1 LHMEVEEA
9 MTVRPIKFGVYIP
22 QDVPYSTARYL
33 ARAADQL
40 GFHSLWFID
49 HLIGASVNV
58 NAPMLECWT
67 LMSAIAETTERIR
80 LGTLVLCNAFRPPSV
95 LAKMAA
101 TLDVVS
107 GGRLECAIG
116 AGWYEREFRQYGFA
130 FPSAGTRIAQLEEA
144 IEVLKRMWTQD
155 EASFQGT
162 YYTID
167 GAINNPKPVQ
177 KPHPPLHIGGRG
189 EKRMLRLVARHADV
203 WNVSAGTTLEE
214 YRHKVE
220 VLERHCLDVGRDPA
234 AIERSRQMI
243 VVLCNGTDDREAK
256 LQEVQE
262 RFALFGDMQELAICG
277 TPDECVAQLQEVVAL
292 GVTSFG
298 LFLSDVSMY
307 PETRGVDTLRLFA
320 EKVRPAF
327 P

>member
-1 LHMEVEEA
+1 

-33 ARAADQL
+33 AQAADQL

-58 NAPMLECWT
+58 SAPMLECWT
-67 LMSAIAETTERIR
+67 LMSAVAEATERIR
-80 LGTLVLCNAFRPPSV
+80 LGTMVLCNAFRPPSV
-95 LAKMAA
+95 VAKMAA

-107 GGRLECAIG
+107 NGRLEFAIG

-144 IEVLKRMWTQD
+144 IEVLKRMWTRD

-167 GAINNPKPVQ
+167 AAINNPKPVQ

-189 EKRMLRLVARHADV
+189 EQRMLPLVARHADV
-203 WNVSAGTTLEE
+203 WNVSAGTTHEE

-220 VLERHCLDVGRDPA
+220 VLEQHCRDLGRDPTT
-234 AIERSRQMI
+234 IERSRQMI
-243 VVLCNGTDDREAK
+243 VVLCDPDAERELK
-256 LQEVQE
+256 MQEAQE
-262 RFALFGDMQELAICG
+262 RFGLFGDMQELAICG
-277 TPDECVAQLQEVVAL
+277 SPDECAAQLQDVVAL
-292 GVTSFG
+292 GVTSFV
-298 LFLSDVSMY
+298 LFLSDVSIY

-320 EKVRPAF
+320 EKVRPAVL
-327 P
+327 